1 MGKQLIQQML
11 PAISKMDWPEAIEA
25 TELGRISFMDCVEKA
40 ESYRGNSKT
49 LASAIRVVQTGKS
62 RPYACAGVAYCLLVA
77 ARENDGTYDPAGL
90 DAAMSWLEQAQA
102 LEPDLLEVNTIEA
115 FIYIYGQ
122 RLEDARLI
130 LDYLA
135 PESGSDYLFATAEAA
150 YWSGAGDVGM
160 AVQWF
165 ETAAERA
172 VTVPQRL
179 RAQRRLADAY
189 HRFGILEEALKAYRE
204 AYHFD
209 QSNPEV
215 PHNMSVVC
223 FKLQDLDEALRYN
236 ELALK
241 LDPDFVGAQKM
252 AEVLKKR
259 KRETGALGRLF
270 RRE

>member
-11 PAISKMDWPEAIEA
+11 PAISKMDWPEDMAA

-40 ESYRGNSKT
+40 ESYRGNPKV
-49 LASAIRVVQTGKS
+49 LASALRVVQTGQS
-62 RPYACAGVAYCLLVA
+62 RPYAYAGTSYCLLVA
-77 ARENDGTYDPAGL
+77 AKENDGTYDQDGL
-90 DAAMSWLEQAQA
+90 AAAMTWLEQAQS

-130 LDYLA
+130 LDYLSA
-135 PESGSDYLFATAEAA
+135 ESGNDYLFATAEAA
-150 YWSGAGDVGM
+150 YWSGVGNVGM

-189 HRFGILEEALKAYRE
+189 HRFGILEEALKSYRE

-215 PHNMSVVC
+215 PHNMSIVC
-223 FKLQDLDEALRYN
+223 YKLNDIDEALRYN

-241 LDPDFVGAQKM
+241 LEPDFRGALKM
-252 AEVLKKR
+252 AEALKKK

>member
-11 PAISKMDWPEAIEA
+11 PAINKIDLPADLEA

-40 ESYRGNSKT
+40 EAYRGNPKV
-49 LASAIRVVQTGKS
+49 LAAALRVVQTGQS

-77 ARENDGTYDPAGL
+77 AKENDGTYDQEGL
-90 DAAMSWLEQAQA
+90 DAAMAWLEQAQS
-102 LEPDLLEVNTIEA
+102 LEPELLEINTIEA
-115 FIYIYGQ
+115 FIYVHGQ

-130 LDYLA
+130 LDYLS
-135 PESGSDYLFATAEAA
+135 PESSNDYLFATAEAA
-150 YWSGAGDVGM
+150 YWSGVGNVGM

-165 ETAAERA
+165 ETAADRA

-215 PHNMSVVC
+215 PHNMSIVC
-223 FKLQDLDEALRYN
+223 YKLSDINEAIRYN

-241 LDPDFVGAQKM
+241 LEPDFRGAIKM
-252 AEVLKKR
+252 AEVLRKK

>member
-11 PAISKMDWPEAIEA
+11 PAIGKLDWPEELEA
-25 TELGRISFMDCVEKA
+25 TELGRIAYMDCVEKA
-40 ESYRGNSKT
+40 EAFRGSPKT
-49 LASAIRVVQTGKS
+49 LAAALRVVQTGQS
-62 RPYACAGVAYCLLVA
+62 RPYASAGIAYCLLVA
-77 ARENDGTYDPAGL
+77 AKESDGSYDQEGL
-90 DAAMSWLEQAQA
+90 DAAMGWLEEAQS

-115 FIYIYGQ
+115 LIYIHGQ
-122 RLEDARLI
+122 RMEDARLI

-135 PESGSDYLFATAEAA
+135 PDSGNDYLFATAEAA
-150 YWSGAGDVGM
+150 YWSGIGNVGM

-165 ETAAERA
+165 ETAADRA
-172 VTVPQRL
+172 ATVPQRL

-209 QSNPEV
+209 QSNPDV
-215 PHNMSVVC
+215 PHNMSIVC
-223 FKLQDLDEALRYN
+223 YKLENIDEAIRYN

-241 LDPDFVGAQKM
+241 LEPDFVGANKM
-252 AEVLKKR
+252 AEVLKRK